1 MKNTARISLTAIISV
16 MLFSLVLGSASA
28 ASSNTIKA
36 RVILKINQYY
46 VLYTSPDVPYIDK
59 QNRFMIPLRAISE
72 LLGANVGY
80 DASTKKATVS
90 CYGRT
95 VEVTINSKNV
105 SYNGTLTQID
115 TIPVL
120 KQGQVF
126 IPVRVVLDGLGIKGT
141 WKDSLLTITDEKF
154 KTSSKIISDLE
165 TSGIDFYNTPKG
177 IAIDTNENVSVCGT
191 DTSRFRQQFQKY
203 KANRKGPK
211 YLW

>member
-1 MKNTARISLTAIISV
+1 
-16 MLFSLVLGSASA
+16 
-28 ASSNTIKA
+28 
-36 RVILKINQYY
+36 
-46 VLYTSPDVPYIDK
+46 
-59 QNRFMIPLRAISE
+59 MIPLRAISE

-90 CYGRT
+90 WDGKN

-120 KQGQVF
+120 KKGQVF

-141 WKDSLLTITDEKF
+141 WKNSLLTITDVKF

-177 IAIDTNENVSVCGT
+177 VAIDTNDIRPLSVELTLPASGSSSKNIKLTVKAQNISGKDMPKGT
-191 DTSRFRQQFQKY
+191 KEYTLLSLQ
-203 KANRKGPK
+203 
-211 YLW
+211 

>member
-59 QNRFMIPLRAISE
+59 QNRFMIPLRAINE
-72 LLGANVGY
+72 LLGANIGY

-90 CYGRT
+90 WDGRT

-115 TIPVL
+115 
-120 KQGQVF
+120 
-126 IPVRVVLDGLGIKGT
+126 
-141 WKDSLLTITDEKF
+141 
-154 KTSSKIISDLE
+154 
-165 TSGIDFYNTPKG
+165 
-177 IAIDTNENVSVCGT
+177 
-191 DTSRFRQQFQKY
+191 KY
-203 KANRKGPK
+203 P
-211 YLW
+211 Y